1 MLTIE
6 KGFQRKYQYGGSG
19 LLDTLMSAVTSNA
32 AKEIAKKSA
41 TEIGNRATKKLI
53 DKIMPSNR
61 HILDKHLHDSIA
73 ERYRRGE
80 VINVE
85 DYIK

>member
-32 AKEIAKKSA
+32 AKEIATNVGKKA
-41 TEIGNRATKKLI
+41 ITEVGNRTTKKVI
-53 DKIMPSNR
+53 DKVIPKNR
-61 HILDKHLHDSIA
+61 YILDKHLDDNEIHI
-73 ERYRRGE
+73 ENFIR
-80 VINVE
+80 
-85 DYIK
+85 K